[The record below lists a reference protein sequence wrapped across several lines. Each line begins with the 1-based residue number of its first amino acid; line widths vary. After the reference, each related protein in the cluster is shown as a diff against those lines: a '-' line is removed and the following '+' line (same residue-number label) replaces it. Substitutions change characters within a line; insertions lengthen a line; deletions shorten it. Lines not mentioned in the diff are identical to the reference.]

1 MPFPDFVVPTT
12 AIEAKELPAPP
23 QDQFP
28 LPKDSNATLL
38 AILVLFATLAAAYV
52 ASDVILPILL
62 AVILKFLLQPIMRL
76 MSRAKI
82 PPVISALVLI
92 VAAFLSIIGIM
103 AVLSRPAASWVE
115 AVPERLPQ
123 IEKKLQFVETP
134 ASRISSFL
142 ARLDPGDTLQK
153 RVHSELASLGLAST
167 IFRGTQHVAAELF
180 ETLLVL
186 FFLLISGDL
195 FLRRLVEIMP
205 RFKDKRQVVDLS
217 LQVENNIS
225 AYLATITLM
234 NAAVGVATGTIMWA
248 CGVGDP
254 VLWGII
260 AFLLNFVP
268 IMGPM
273 LGVGIFLFQ
282 GLLVMPNLWRAVLPA
297 ILYLIVHVIEG
308 ETITPMLL
316 ARRFT
321 LNPVIVVVS
330 LIFWFWMWGVAGAIL
345 SVPMLAIAK
354 IICDGTKPLNA
365 IGHFLEGD

>member
-1 MPFPDFVVPTT
+1 
-12 AIEAKELPAPP
+12 
-23 QDQFP
+23 
-28 LPKDSNATLL
+28 
-38 AILVLFATLAAAYV
+38 
-52 ASDVILPILL
+52 
-62 AVILKFLLQPIMRL
+62 
-76 MSRAKI
+76 
-82 PPVISALVLI
+82 
-92 VAAFLSIIGIM
+92 
-103 AVLSRPAASWVE
+103 
-115 AVPERLPQ
+115 
-123 IEKKLQFVETP
+123 
-134 ASRISSFL
+134 
-142 ARLDPGDTLQK
+142 
-153 RVHSELASLGLAST
+153 
-167 IFRGTQHVAAELF
+167 
-180 ETLLVL
+180 
-186 FFLLISGDL
+186 
-195 FLRRLVEIMP
+195 MP

-248 CGVGDP
+248 CGVGASGSLGDHRLP
-254 VLWGII
+254 
-260 AFLLNFVP
+260 AEFRTDH
-268 IMGPM
+268 GPM

-354 IICDGTKPLNA
+354 VYLRRTRSR
-365 IGHFLEGD
+365 